1 MKKSFSLI
9 EVIIA
14 IALLSVV
21 IVTMFKIKENNLFFL
36 DKFKQTSKYNEFI
49 SIATITNKNLNS
61 LRNTH
66 IYLDKVVDFD
76 DDDIRKE
83 LKNIKVYIKDKELL
97 SINLNDDDFTLNIN
111 IIKSQYKIED
121 KITKDIYTF
130 ELQK

>member
-83 LKNIKVYIKDKELL
+83 LKNIKVYIKDKELP
-97 SINLNDDDFTLNIN
+97 SINLNDDAFTLNIN

>member
-1 MKKSFSLI
+1 VKKSFSLI

-130 ELQK
+130 RIEK